1 MAETKVDKAAKRESK
16 FIAEEFRLQKI
27 QLSSEVAGGGAWHSM
42 NLRGIFTNITI
53 TENLLEPVLNIR
65 VTVTDAQGYMEAF
78 PVIGD
83 EVIEVSFSNDSSI
96 TTTDDIIVSR
106 FRVYDIQINPSDR
119 GFGEY
124 TLYGVSEEYILS
136 MQKRVSRRYRGLNS
150 DSVKNIVRKYLGYGK
165 DLYVEQT
172 KVTQSLMIPNW
183 TPFEAINFLASRS
196 MSATVDEIE
205 TDAPE
210 QFQTASG
217 SFYVFYEKL
226 NEGWRFESIES
237 MITKQRDN
245 DKVRYFY
252 APRAVDGK
260 VFETVAGMFGV
271 EKFEVL
277 KTFDTM
283 RNMGRGLYAS
293 RLIAYDP
300 IRMKYDVVKYDYFQ
314 DVSASSSD
322 GNYKFHNFVTMDKKE
337 NKEHKLAGVH
347 SDLLGH
353 HTAMTKLATTT
364 KNHDSMFAPPFGGAS
379 AAGQMPTTS
388 IGVSDTS
395 FSDWEAKSNHVED
408 WMLQRNAQEQEFDNI
423 RVKISVAGNASRH
436 VGDLIYFDMP
446 TYLPTEDAPS
456 PRHQLYGGYYMISKI
471 DHIVTQTR
479 YTMDME
485 MVKNSLLTDLPG
497 NTDVYDSG
505 IEVIQEGLDEMGRK
519 GGKTGSRAMR
529 NPDGSVRIVGGL

>member
-1 MAETKVDKAAKRESK
+1 MAKTKVDKAAKRESK

-42 NLRGIFTNITI
+42 NLRGIFSSIVI

-65 VTVTDAQGYMEAF
+65 VTVADGQGFMESF

-83 EVIEVSFSNDSSI
+83 EVIEVSFSNDDSI
-96 TTTDDIIVSR
+96 ITTDDIIVSR
-106 FRVYDIQINPSDR
+106 FRVYDIQTNPSDR

-136 MQKRVSRRYRGLNS
+136 MQKRVSRRYTGLNS
-150 DSVKNIVRKYLGYGK
+150 DSVKDIVRKYLGYGK

-210 QFQTASG
+210 QYYTASG

-245 DKVRYFY
+245 DKIFYFY
-252 APRAVDGK
+252 APRAVEGLVHDN
-260 VFETVAGMFGV
+260 VSGMHGV

-283 RNMGRGLYAS
+283 RNLGRGLYAS

-314 DVSASSSD
+314 DVSATDSD
-322 GNYKFHNFVTMDKKE
+322 GNYRFHNFVTMDKKE

-364 KNHDSMFAPPFGGAS
+364 KNHDFLFIPPVGALPPES
-379 AAGQMPTTS
+379 DSTL
-388 IGVSDTS
+388 IGVRDSTFNDY
-395 FSDWEAKSNHVED
+395 EAKSNHVED
-408 WMLQRNAQEQEFDNI
+408 WLLQRNAQEQEFDNI

-436 VGDLIYFDMP
+436 VGDLIFFDMP

-456 PRHQLYGGYYMISKI
+456 ARHQLYGGYYMISKI

-485 MVKNSLLTDLPG
+485 MVKNSFLVDLPG

-505 IEVIQEGLDEMGRK
+505 IEVIQEGLEEMGRK
-519 GGKTGSRAMR
+519 GGKTGSKAMR